1 MISRAAATLFVVTS
15 LACSK
20 ATTEPLIPPAAYTP
34 GTSYFGHNNYIEY
47 IAGDAPVI
55 FTAAHG
61 GALTPASIPDRTD
74 AACGGSATTT
84 TDLNTIELVRAMQ
97 QRYFA
102 RFGKYP
108 HVIINHL
115 ARRKLDANRVGI
127 EAACGNAE
135 AASTLTEWH
144 QFIDV
149 AKTSVL
155 RTFGKGWYMDMH
167 GHGHTIQ
174 RLEVGYLLSSAQLDL
189 SDASLDAL
197 RAYQDTASM
206 RAISE
211 SDPIS
216 FSALLRGS
224 TSLGTLYNAN
234 GFPSVP
240 SATDPSPHGDP
251 YFSGGDNTRR
261 HACGAEATMF
271 GGVTDGNIC
280 GVQIESNFVGVRDN
294 ALNRDRFGDATA
306 VVLENYLFAH
316 WGLKL

>member
-1 MISRAAATLFVVTS
+1 MGSR
-15 LACSK
+15 
-20 ATTEPLIPPAAYTP
+20 TTEPEASYTP
-34 GTSYFGHNNYIEY
+34 GTSYFGRNNYIEY
-47 IAGDAPVI
+47 VAGDAPVI

-135 AASTLTEWH
+135 AATALTEWH
-144 QFIDV
+144 YFIDA
-149 AKTSVL
+149 AKSAVL
-155 RTFGKGWYMDMH
+155 KSSGKGWYMDMH

-174 RLEVGYLLSSAQLDL
+174 RLELGYLLSSAQLDL
-189 SDASLDAL
+189 SDASLDAI

-206 RAISE
+206 RAISVTR
-211 SDPIS
+211 S
-216 FSALLRGS
+216 
-224 TSLGTLYNAN
+224 
-234 GFPSVP
+234 
-240 SATDPSPHGDP
+240 SP
-251 YFSGGDNTRR
+251 
-261 HACGAEATMF
+261 
-271 GGVTDGNIC
+271 
-280 GVQIESNFVGVRDN
+280 
-294 ALNRDRFGDATA
+294 
-306 VVLENYLFAH
+306 
-316 WGLKL
+316 